1 MGITIAAL
9 ILLILGGLELL
20 LRLIWGVGKRPLY
33 IADKEIGYL
42 LAPNQQVRRVGNLMM
57 INQYSQRT
65 EPITQELP
73 KNTLRI
79 LLLGDSIANGAWW
92 TDQEQT
98 ISALME
104 QQLSNLDDQQIQ
116 VLNASANSWGP
127 RNQLAYLQ
135 RFDTFNAHIVL
146 LLLNTDDLFATAPT
160 SLAVGKDIN
169 LPTYQHPLAIQELLE
184 RMVNRSRDIPGMA
197 EVVAEPGDRVG
208 FNLAAINQMQQ
219 IAQENNSQFLLAI
232 TPLLREVNGTERR
245 KYEQKARE
253 RLNNFCRENNISC
266 LDFIPIF
273 QDQDEVATL
282 YRDTI
287 HLTQE
292 GNQLVSQQLSIMIE
306 EKRH

>member
-1 MGITIAAL
+1 MGITITVL
-9 ILLILGGLELL
+9 ILLIFGGLELL
-20 LRLIWGVGKRPLY
+20 LRLVWGLGKRPLY
-33 IADKEIGYL
+33 IADKDIGYL
-42 LAPNQQVRRVGNLMM
+42 LAPNQQVRRVGNLME

-65 EPITQELP
+65 ETVTQELP

-98 ISALME
+98 ISALIE
-104 QQLSNLDDQQIQ
+104 TQLSDLDHQQIQ

-127 RNQLAYLQ
+127 RNQLAYLK
-135 RFDTFNAHIVL
+135 RFDTFNAQVIV

-160 SLAVGKDIN
+160 SIAVGKDIN
-169 LPTYQHPLAIQELLE
+169 LPTDQQPLAILELLE
-184 RMVNRSRDIPGMA
+184 RIINRKRDIPGMA

-208 FNLAAINQMQQ
+208 LNLAAINQIHQ
-219 IAQENNSQFLLAI
+219 IAKEHNSQFLLAI
-232 TPLLREVNGTERR
+232 TPLLREVNSTEQR

-253 RLNNFCRENNISC
+253 RLDKLCKDNNIAF

-273 QDQDEVATL
+273 QRQDEVAML

-287 HLTQE
+287 HLTEE
-292 GNQLVSQQLSIMIE
+292 GNQLVSQKLSDMI
-306 EKRH
+306 RDTAR

>member
-1 MGITIAAL
+1 MGITFAAL
-9 ILLILGGLELL
+9 IILILGGLELL
-20 LRLIWGVGKRPLY
+20 LRLVWGLGKRPLY

-42 LAPNQQVRRVGNLMM
+42 LAPNQQLRRVGNLMV

-65 EPITQELP
+65 ETITQERP
-73 KNTLRI
+73 DNTFRI

-98 ISALME
+98 ISALIE
-104 QQLSNLDDQQIQ
+104 TQLSDLDDQQIQ

-135 RFDTFNAHIVL
+135 RFDTFNAQIIM

-169 LPTYQHPLAIQELLE
+169 LPTYQQPLAVLELLE
-184 RMVNRSRDIPGMA
+184 RMVKRKRDIPGMA

-208 FNLAAINQMQQ
+208 FNLAAINQIQQ
-219 IAQENNSQFLLAI
+219 IAKENNSQFLLAI
-232 TPLLREVNGTERR
+232 TPLLREVNGTKRR

-253 RLNNFCRENNISC
+253 RLQNFCRENNITF

-273 QDQDEVATL
+273 QRQNEVAML

-287 HLTQE
+287 HLTE
-292 GNQLVSQQLSIMIE
+292 KGNQLVSQQLSTIIQN
-306 EKRH
+306 KIN

>member
-9 ILLILGGLELL
+9 ILLIFGGLELL
-20 LRLIWGVGKRPLY
+20 LRLVWGLGKRPLY
-33 IADKEIGYL
+33 IADKDIGYL
-42 LAPNQQVRRVGNLMM
+42 LAPNQRVRRLGNLMV

-65 EPITQELP
+65 EPIPQELP
-73 KNTLRI
+73 KNTFRI

-98 ISALME
+98 ISALIE
-104 QQLSNLDDQQIQ
+104 QQLSDLDDQQIQ

-135 RFDTFNAHIVL
+135 RFDTFKAQVTV

-169 LPTYQHPLAIQELLE
+169 YPTYQQPLAVLELLE
-184 RMVNRSRDIPGMA
+184 RIINRKRDIPGMA

-208 FNLAAINQMQQ
+208 FNLAAIAQMQQ
-219 IAQENNSQFLLAI
+219 IAKENDSQFLLAI
-232 TPLLREVNGTERR
+232 TPLLREVDGTAQRE
-245 KYEQKARE
+245 YEQKARQ
-253 RLNNFCRENNISC
+253 RLQNFSRESNIVL

-273 QDQDEVATL
+273 HRQDDVKTL

-287 HLTQE
+287 HLTE
-292 GNQLVSQQLSIMIE
+292 AGNQLVSQQLSTIIRDKMY
-306 EKRH
+306 

>member
-9 ILLILGGLELL
+9 ILLIFGGLELL
-20 LRLIWGVGKRPLY
+20 LRLVWGLGKRPLY
-33 IADKEIGYL
+33 IADKDIGYL
-42 LAPNQQVRRVGNLMM
+42 LAPNQRVRRLGNLMV

-73 KNTLRI
+73 DKTLRI

-98 ISALME
+98 ISALIE
-104 QQLSNLDDQQIQ
+104 QQLSDLDDQQIQ

-135 RFDTFNAHIVL
+135 RFDTFKAQVTV

-169 LPTYQHPLAIQELLE
+169 YPTYQQPLAILELLE
-184 RMVNRSRDIPGMA
+184 RIINGKRDIPGMA

-208 FNLAAINQMQQ
+208 FNLAAIAQMQQ
-219 IAQENNSQFLLAI
+219 ITKENDSQFLLAI
-232 TPLLREVNGTERR
+232 TPLLREVDGSAQRE
-245 KYEQKARE
+245 YEQKARK
-253 RLNNFCRENNISC
+253 RLQNFSSESNIVL

-273 QDQDEVATL
+273 QHQDDVATL

-287 HLTQE
+287 HLTE
-292 GNQLVSQQLSIMIE
+292 GGNQLVSQQLSAVIRDKMY
-306 EKRH
+306 